1 MLLGVLISDS
11 GWARRRLTFR
21 VSRSRRQWEQVKQY
35 TPTCKK
41 SLVTWLKSLR
51 KQMHFYLQINPRR
64 HFYLRFGNVYF
75 FTAHLLV
82 YKNEIEIEEAFSKAT
97 QLIWCSQNIFRSAH
111 TSYTF
116 KPRFVPFW
124 STCEKKCFHNVLE
137 QWQHPINTIK
147 TIKQIHKV
155 FRGGMSGV
163 VQMRNTTNGD
173 KQWRKNTTL
182 ANQHPQ

>member
-1 MLLGVLISDS
+1 MRTSETVHSNLQEELSHLTQVFKETNAFLSSDKPKQKTFHLHLG
-11 GWARRRLTFR
+11 
-21 VSRSRRQWEQVKQY
+21 
-35 TPTCKK
+35 
-41 SLVTWLKSLR
+41 
-51 KQMHFYLQINPRR
+51 H
-64 HFYLRFGNVYF
+64 VYF
-75 FTAHLLV
+75 LTAHFLV

-97 QLIWCSQNIFRSAH
+97 RLIWCSKNMFRSAH
-111 TSYTF
+111 TGYTF
-116 KPRFVPFW
+116 KPRFVPLW
-124 STCEKKCFHNVLE
+124 STCENKWFHNVLE